1 MNKKLKIAVLVD
13 VSRAYDRDILLGF
26 TNFNKIHNKFIF
38 FAFSPNY
45 IHPENQ
51 KTLID
56 RVIAWKPDGILTRE
70 IEGFER
76 LLDLDI
82 PMIISPHTSLYK
94 DKINLWG
101 RNKAIGETAAVYFI
115 SKGYKNF
122 AFLGFKNFQ
131 WSLERQEGYVT
142 EVNRFGFDVNSF
154 VFDNANLL
162 WEYLPEKLTDWL
174 AGLEKPCAIFSV
186 NDELNIHLIDVIKE
200 MGGRVPDDFS
210 VLGADND
217 AMICD
222 MSSPTLSSI
231 DHNAEQSGFKAAVD
245 LCMWIEYGE
254 KPAFD
259 IIGEAGTIITRNSTN
274 ALAIEDEQL
283 RTALHYITN
292 TAPVEEISVDDVVNA
307 TVLSRRN
314 LERKFHQVIKS
325 SILDE
330 IKKVRIKRI
339 KFLLENSELTVQQI
353 ADEMNFSNTDNIT
366 RYFKQFTGATPK
378 DYRNSLTQDKYFKK
392 RPLL

>member
-1 MNKKLKIAVLVD
+1 
-13 VSRAYDRDILLGF
+13 
-26 TNFNKIHNKFIF
+26 
-38 FAFSPNY
+38 
-45 IHPENQ
+45 
-51 KTLID
+51 
-56 RVIAWKPDGILTRE
+56 
-70 IEGFER
+70 
-76 LLDLDI
+76 
-82 PMIISPHTSLYK
+82 
-94 DKINLWG
+94 
-101 RNKAIGETAAVYFI
+101 
-115 SKGYKNF
+115 
-122 AFLGFKNFQ
+122 
-131 WSLERQEGYVT
+131 
-142 EVNRFGFDVNSF
+142 
-154 VFDNANLL
+154 
-162 WEYLPEKLTDWL
+162 
-174 AGLEKPCAIFSV
+174 
-186 NDELNIHLIDVIKE
+186 
-200 MGGRVPDDFS
+200 
-210 VLGADND
+210 
-217 AMICD
+217 
-222 MSSPTLSSI
+222 
-231 DHNAEQSGFKAAVD
+231 
-245 LCMWIEYGE
+245 MWIEYGE

>member
-45 IHPENQ
+45 IHRENQ

-76 LLDLDI
+76 LLGLDI
-82 PMIISPHTSLYK
+82 PLIISPHTNLYK

-122 AFLGFKNFQ
+122 AFLGFKDFQ
-131 WSLERQEGYVT
+131 WSLERQAGYIG
-142 EVNRFGFDVNSF
+142 EVNRLGFNVNSF
-154 VFDNANLL
+154 VFDNTNVL
-162 WEYLPEKLTDWL
+162 WEYLPEKLTGWL
-174 AGLEKPCAIFSV
+174 AGIEKPCAIFSV
-186 NDELNIHLIDVIKE
+186 NDELNIHLLEVIKE

-210 VLGADND
+210 VLGVDND
-217 AMICD
+217 TMICD
-222 MSSPTLSSI
+222 MSNPTLSSI
-231 DHNAEQSGFKAAVD
+231 ETNGEQSGFKAAAA
-245 LCMWIEYGE
+245 LSLWIEFEE

-259 IIGEAGTIITRNSTN
+259 IVEEPGNVITRNSTN
-274 ALAIEDEQL
+274 ALAIDDEQL
-283 RTALHYITN
+283 RTALYYITN
-292 TAPVEEISVDDVVNA
+292 TAPVKEISVDDVVNA
-307 TVLSRRN
+307 TLLSRRN
-314 LERKFHQVIKS
+314 LERKFQQVIKS

-330 IKKVRIKRI
+330 IKKVRIQRI

-353 ADEMNFSNTDNIT
+353 ADEMNFNNTDNIT
-366 RYFKQFTGATPK
+366 RYFKQFAGTTPK
-378 DYRNSLTQDKYFKK
+378 DYRNNLSQDKYLKK
-392 RPLL
+392 RPLH

>member
-76 LLDLDI
+76 LLNLDI
-82 PMIISPHTSLYK
+82 PLIISPHTSLYK

-101 RNKAIGETAAVYFI
+101 RNKVIGETAAVYFI

-122 AFLGFKNFQ
+122 AFLGFKSFQ
-131 WSLERQEGYVT
+131 WSLERQEGYVR
-142 EVNRFGFDVNSF
+142 EVNRFGFDVDSF

-162 WEYLPEKLTDWL
+162 WEYLPEKLTEWL
-174 AGLEKPCAIFSV
+174 SGLEKPCAIFSV
-186 NDELNIHLIDVIKE
+186 NDELNIHLIDVIKGI
-200 MGGRVPDDFS
+200 GGRVPDDFS
-210 VLGADND
+210 VLGVDND
-217 AMICD
+217 RTICN

-231 DHNAEQSGFKAAVD
+231 ETDGEQSGFKAAAA
-245 LCMWIEYGE
+245 LSLWIEYGE
-254 KPAFD
+254 KPASD
-259 IIGEAGTIITRNSTN
+259 IVEELGNVVTRNSTN
-274 ALAIEDEQL
+274 ALAIEDEHL

-292 TAPVEEISVDDVVNA
+292 AAPVKDISVDDVVNA
-307 TVLSRRN
+307 TLLSRRN
-314 LERKFHQVIKS
+314 LERKFQQVIKS

-330 IKKVRIKRI
+330 IKKIRIQRI
-339 KFLLENSELTVQQI
+339 KFLLENSEFTVQQI
-353 ADEMNFSNTDNIT
+353 ADEMNFNNADNIT
-366 RYFKQFTGATPK
+366 RYFRQFTRMTPK
-378 DYRNSLTQDKYFKK
+378 EYRNRLTHDKYSKK
-392 RPLL
+392 GHLF